1 MEITVEKNAKTQL
14 LWIGM
19 GSILMF
25 FAGLTSAYIVRK
37 AEGNWL
43 DFSIPDSFIFSTI
56 TIILSSVLLMLAK
69 KNIKKN
75 NMPFIFVIGGLVLGL
90 TFAVFQINGWN
101 ELIQEG
107 VFLTGEGSNVSGSFL
122 YVITLSHLLHLFGG
136 LVVLIFV
143 LVNVLN
149 KKYSS
154 SNHFG
159 FDLAT
164 TYWHFLGILW
174 VYLFLFLNYI

>member
-1 MEITVEKNAKTQL
+1 MNTNAIKIDAREIKAKTQL

-19 GSILMF
+19 GAIGMF

-75 NMPFIFVIGGLVLGL
+75 NMPFIGLC
-90 TFAVFQINGWN
+90 
-101 ELIQEG
+101 
-107 VFLTGEGSNVSGSFL
+107 S
-122 YVITLSHLLHLFGG
+122 LHRQR
-136 LVVLIFV
+136 
-143 LVNVLN
+143 
-149 KKYSS
+149 
-154 SNHFG
+154 
-159 FDLAT
+159 
-164 TYWHFLGILW
+164 
-174 VYLFLFLNYI
+174 